1 MLILTLD
8 TIPDTAFDVLGI
20 VHGNTCSAKMWAAT
34 SCLALKTLWAAK
46 CSPIP
51 P

>member
-20 VHGNTCSAKMWAAT
+20 VHGNTVQCKNVGRDIMSGFKNLVGGEMQ
-34 SCLALKTLWAAK
+34 S
-46 CSPIP
+46 
-51 P
+51 